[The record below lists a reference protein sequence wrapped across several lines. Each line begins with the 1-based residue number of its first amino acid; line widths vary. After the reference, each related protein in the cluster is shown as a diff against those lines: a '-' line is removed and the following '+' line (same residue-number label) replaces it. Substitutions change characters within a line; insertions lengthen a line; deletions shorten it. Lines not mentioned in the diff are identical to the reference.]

1 MFYGLSC
8 FVCFC
13 YILVVLL
20 LVVDFL
26 VKVEFMVKLTA
37 FIYRANRV
45 CTCPH
50 DCSGSDVGC

>member
-1 MFYGLSC
+1 MFYGLSY

-20 LVVDFL
+20 PVVDFL
-26 VKVEFMVKLTA
+26 VKVEFLVKLTA
-37 FIYRANRV
+37 FIYRATRV

-50 DCSGSDVGC
+50 DCSLP